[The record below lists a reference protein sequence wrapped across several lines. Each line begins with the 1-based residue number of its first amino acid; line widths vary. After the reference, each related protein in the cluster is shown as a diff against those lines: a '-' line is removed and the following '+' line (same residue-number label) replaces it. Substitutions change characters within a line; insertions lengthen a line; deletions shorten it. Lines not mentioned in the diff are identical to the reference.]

1 MAKESL
7 SVKIAPVLKHPR
19 YFWSRGLQ
27 RDITCQPLEFLSV
40 SLHLSRS
47 FIDAG
52 VRDYPD
58 VGLDHSQNWLV
69 LVGKVRFAGGS
80 SLNTVHVCHTVG
92 RSLNGINRVP
102 LPFPRFLRFFLIE
115 LLLVLTEEILQ
126 WIFLIYKLRSE
137 SFFELWTESFLW
149 IWISKDLTIQIEF
162 WIREWF
168 PSYRKIAAIF
178 IVISLVEILVKNVYF
193 DTS

>member
-1 MAKESL
+1 MQVVNIKCRKKYNTYPVLNEHCTLVVQREDHVVRMAKESL

-27 RDITCQPLEFLSV
+27 RDITCQPFEFLSV

-52 VRDYPD
+52 VRDCPD

-69 LVGKVRFAGGS
+69 LVGKVRLAGGS

-102 LPFPRFLRFFLIE
+102 LPFPRFFTFFLIE
-115 LLLVLTEEILQ
+115 LALVLTEEI
-126 WIFLIYKLRSE
+126 F
-137 SFFELWTESFLW
+137 
-149 IWISKDLTIQIEF
+149 
-162 WIREWF
+162 
-168 PSYRKIAAIF
+168 
-178 IVISLVEILVKNVYF
+178 
-193 DTS
+193 